1 MLDNYL
7 DELSRATRTNGS
19 KNCPNCGAPIEAETC
34 PYCGTV
40 FLDFAAMDADQP
52 FYMRVKH
59 DGKIYILK
67 VKMTSMEFKVET
79 NDIYDKF
86 GARLLTLIRPI
97 SSLTLDF
104 DILN

>member
-1 MLDNYL
+1 MFDNYL

-19 KNCPNCGAPIEAETC
+19 KNCPNCGAPIETEKC
-34 PYCGTV
+34 PYCGTM

-52 FYMRVKH
+52 FYMKVKK

-67 VKMTSMEFKVET
+67 VKMSSMELRIEP
-79 NDIYDKF
+79 NDIYDTF
-86 GARLLTLIRPI
+86 GSRLLALTPTSR
-97 SSLTLDF
+97 LTLDF

>member
-7 DELSRATRTNGS
+7 GELSRATRTNGS
-19 KNCPNCGAPIEAETC
+19 KNCPNCGAPIETEKC
-34 PYCGTV
+34 PYCGTT

-52 FYMRVKH
+52 FYMKIKQH
-59 DGKIYILK
+59 GKIYILK
-67 VKMTSMEFKVET
+67 VKMTSMELNTEC
-79 NDIYDKF
+79 NDVYDIF
-86 GARLLTLIRPI
+86 GSRLLTLTPT

>member
-1 MLDNYL
+1 MIDNYL
-7 DELSRATRTNGS
+7 DELSRATRANGS
-19 KNCPNCGAPIEAETC
+19 KNCPNCGAPIETEKC
-34 PYCGTV
+34 PYCGTM

-52 FYMRVKH
+52 FYMKAKK

-67 VKMTSMEFKVET
+67 VKMSSMEIRTEP
-79 NDIYDKF
+79 NDIYDTF
-86 GARLLTLIRPI
+86 GSRLLTLIPT

>member
-40 FLDFAAMDADQP
+40 FLDFAAMDSDQP
-52 FYMRVKH
+52 FYMKVKQH
-59 DGKIYILK
+59 GKIYILK

>member
-1 MLDNYL
+1 MTDNYL
-7 DELSRATRTNGS
+7 DELSRAARTNGS
-19 KNCPNCGAPIEAETC
+19 KNCPNCGAPIETEKC

-52 FYMRVKH
+52 FYMKVKQH
-59 DGKIYILK
+59 GKIYILK
-67 VKMTSMEFKVET
+67 VKMTSMELKTEC
-79 NDIYDKF
+79 NDACDIF
-86 GARLLTLIRPI
+86 CSSLLTLRPI

>member
-7 DELSRATRTNGS
+7 DELSRATRTNCS
-19 KNCPNCGAPIEAETC
+19 ENCPNCGAPIETEKC
-34 PYCGTV
+34 PYCGTM
-40 FLDFAAMDADQP
+40 FLDVAAIDADQP
-52 FYMRVKH
+52 FYMKVNH

-67 VKMTSMEFKVET
+67 VKMSSMELRIEP
-79 NDIYDKF
+79 NDIYDTF
-86 GARLLTLIRPI
+86 GSRLLALTPT

>member
-19 KNCPNCGAPIEAETC
+19 KNCPNCGAPIETEKC
-34 PYCGTV
+34 PYCGTM

-52 FYMRVKH
+52 FYMKVKK

-86 GARLLTLIRPI
+86 GVRLPTLIGPI

-104 DILN
+104 DVLG

>member
-1 MLDNYL
+1 MLYNYL

-19 KNCPNCGAPIEAETC
+19 KNCPNCGAPIETEKC
-34 PYCGTV
+34 PYCGTM
-40 FLDFAAMDADQP
+40 FLDVAAMDADEP
-52 FYMRVKH
+52 FYMKVKK

-67 VKMTSMEFKVET
+67 VKMTSMELNTEY
-79 NDIYDKF
+79 NDAF
-86 GARLLTLIRPI
+86 GSRLLALMST

>member
-19 KNCPNCGAPIEAETC
+19 KNCPNCGAPIETEKC
-34 PYCGTV
+34 PYCGTM
-40 FLDFAAMDADQP
+40 FLDFAAMDADKP
-52 FYMRVKH
+52 FYMKVKK

-67 VKMTSMEFKVET
+67 VKMTSMELRIEP
-79 NDIYDKF
+79 NDIYDAF
-86 GARLLTLIRPI
+86 GSRLLCFEPIR
-97 SSLTLDF
+97 SLTLDF

>member
-19 KNCPNCGAPIEAETC
+19 KNCPNCGAPIKTEKC
-34 PYCGTV
+34 PYCGTM

-52 FYMRVKH
+52 FYMKIKQ

-67 VKMTSMEFKVET
+67 VKMSSMELRIEP
-79 NDIYDKF
+79 NDIYDTF
-86 GARLLTLIRPI
+86 GSRLLRFEPIR
-97 SSLTLDF
+97 SLTLDF

>member
-1 MLDNYL
+1 M
-7 DELSRATRTNGS
+7 
-19 KNCPNCGAPIEAETC
+19 
-34 PYCGTV
+34 

-52 FYMRVKH
+52 FYMKVKR
-59 DGKIYILK
+59 DGKVYILK

-86 GARLLTLIRPI
+86 GASLPTLIGSI

>member
-1 MLDNYL
+1 MFDNYL

-19 KNCPNCGAPIEAETC
+19 KNCPNCGAPIETEKC
-34 PYCGTV
+34 PYCGTM

-52 FYMRVKH
+52 FYMKIKQ

-67 VKMTSMEFKVET
+67 VKMSSMELRIEP
-79 NDIYDKF
+79 NDIYDTF
-86 GARLLTLIRPI
+86 GSRLLRFEPIR
-97 SSLTLDF
+97 SLTLDF

>member
-19 KNCPNCGAPIEAETC
+19 KNCPNCGAPIETEKC
-34 PYCGTV
+34 PYCGTM
-40 FLDFAAMDADQP
+40 FLDFATMDADQP
-52 FYMRVKH
+52 FYMKVKQH
-59 DGKIYILK
+59 GKIYILK
-67 VKMTSMEFKVET
+67 VKMTSMELKVET

-86 GARLLTLIRPI
+86 GARLPTLIRPI

>member
-19 KNCPNCGAPIEAETC
+19 KNCPNCGAPIETEKC
-34 PYCGTV
+34 PYCGTM

-52 FYMRVKH
+52 FYMKVKK

-67 VKMTSMEFKVET
+67 VKMSSMELRIEP
-79 NDIYDKF
+79 NDIYDTF
-86 GARLLTLIRPI
+86 GSRLLALTST

>member
-1 MLDNYL
+1 MLDNYI
-7 DELSRATRTNGS
+7 DELSKATRTNGS
-19 KNCPNCGAPIEAETC
+19 KNCPNCGAPIETETC
-34 PYCGTV
+34 PYCGTT

-52 FYMRVKH
+52 FYMKVKR

-67 VKMTSMEFKVET
+67 VKMTSMEIRTEPT
-79 NDIYDKF
+79 DIYGTF
-86 GARLLTLIRPI
+86 GSRMLTLMPT

>member
-19 KNCPNCGAPIEAETC
+19 KNCPNCGAPIETEKC
-34 PYCGTV
+34 PYCGTM
-40 FLDFAAMDADQP
+40 FIDFATMDADKP
-52 FYMRVKH
+52 FYMKVKQH
-59 DGKIYILK
+59 GKIYILK
-67 VKMTSMEFKVET
+67 VEMSSMELRIEP
-79 NDIYDKF
+79 NNIYDTF
-86 GARLLTLIRPI
+86 GSRLLTLRPT

>member
-19 KNCPNCGAPIEAETC
+19 KNCPNCGAPIETEKC
-34 PYCGTV
+34 PYCGTM
-40 FLDFAAMDADQP
+40 FIDFATMDADKP
-52 FYMRVKH
+52 LYMKVKK

-67 VKMTSMEFKVET
+67 VKMTSMELRIEP
-79 NDIYDKF
+79 NDIYDTF
-86 GARLLTLIRPI
+86 GSRLLRFEPIR
-97 SSLTLDF
+97 SLTLDF

>member
-19 KNCPNCGAPIEAETC
+19 KNCPNCGAPIETEKC
-34 PYCGTV
+34 PYCGTM

-52 FYMRVKH
+52 FYMKVKK

-67 VKMTSMEFKVET
+67 VKMTSIDLKTEC
-79 NDIYDKF
+79 NDVYDTF
-86 GARLLTLIRPI
+86 GSRLLTLRPT
-97 SSLTLDF
+97 SGLTLDF